1 MKTELEILKR
11 RLQKIQDRIY
21 EIESAQEKC
30 SHDWND
36 IIPDTVEAPT
46 KYATY
51 IPSEKEY
58 LYVPTGKY
66 QVGDCYSRTCKN
78 CNKKEYFLKN
88 AYGKFEPLDV
98 DDVFIEVD
106 EPKNRK

>member
-1 MKTELEILKR
+1 MKTELEMLKIK
-11 RLQKIQDRIY
+11 LQKIQDRIN

-30 SHDWND
+30 SHDWD
-36 IIPDTVEAPT
+36 EIIPDTVEAPT

-66 QVGDCYSRTCKN
+66 QVGDCYSKICKK
-78 CNKKEYFLKN
+78 CNKKEYYLKN
-88 AYGKFEPLDV
+88 AYGKFEPFDV
-98 DDVFIEVD
+98 DDAFIEVD